1 MILDC
6 VVFIVF
12 SLNYGQ
18 WLNGISFKEKL
29 RWKIEIFRFDR
40 IRIQF
45 IWIHIAGFNI
55 SAYML
60 WSCERE
66 TREKVKADLGNISM
80 PMMAKGRRQKYRF

>member
-1 MILDC
+1 MEL
-6 VVFIVF
+6 V
-12 SLNYGQ
+12 LKK
-18 WLNGISFKEKL
+18 SFGEKL
-29 RWKIEIFRFDR
+29 KFSECDR